1 MIRSSRM
8 LSMAVPGAAAA
19 LVFLATSLMSASHA
33 GATSVA
39 SKTPDPGAGAAPAGI
54 SGLVFED
61 TNRNGTRDPGEK
73 GLEGIVVSDQR
84 GVVRTD
90 KEGRYSLPPA
100 TSARP
105 VFVSLPDGWG
115 ASTTFWLPSEA
126 ATSGLDFGL
135 VRRASASSS
144 FTFLHASDTH
154 LDQASLPHLV
164 RLRELVAEKK
174 PDFVVITGDMVR
186 DSLRVGEDKARP
198 LFELVAA
205 ELRKFPVPVFTV
217 PGNHDIFGIERQR
230 SQVPADHPLLGRAM
244 YRKFLGP
251 DYYSFTWGGVRF
263 LGLNSVDVDEMSYYG
278 HFDREQLDWVA
289 RDLAAAPADAPVVSF
304 NHIPMATTIEGL
316 LGLMEEPPAPS
327 IITIGGHGQFRHVV
341 SNTGELLQ
349 SLGTHRLEIA
359 LGGHMHAS
367 ERVLLDT
374 TIGRVRFHQ
383 TAAVVGPQEAGGLQY
398 PSGATLYR
406 VSGGHVDDGT
416 FLPLVVN

>member
-1 MIRSSRM
+1 MTR
-8 LSMAVPGAAAA
+8 AWPA
-19 LVFLATSLMSASHA
+19 LLLLATPLLA
-33 GATSVA
+33 GV
-39 SKTPDPGAGAAPAGI
+39 
-54 SGLVFED
+54 SGVVFED
-61 TNRNGTRDPGEK
+61 ANRNGRRDAGEK

-90 KEGRYSLPPA
+90 KEGRYTLPA
-100 TSARP
+100 AAGARP
-105 VFVSLPDGWG
+105 VFVSLPDGW
-115 ASTTFWLPSEA
+115 STAGSFWRPADA
-126 ATSGLDFGL
+126 AGSGSTADFGL
-135 VRRASASSS
+135 LRRAGSSS

-154 LDQASLPHLV
+154 LDEASLPHLV

-198 LFELVAA
+198 LFEQVAA
-205 ELRKFPVPVFTV
+205 ELKKFPVPVFTV

-230 SQVPADHPLLGRAM
+230 SQVSADHPLYGRAM

-263 LGLNSVDVDEMSYYG
+263 LGLNSVDADDMSYYG
-278 HFDREQLDWVA
+278 HFDRQQLDWVGA
-289 RDLAAAPADAPVVSF
+289 DLAAAPADAPVVTF
-304 NHIPMATTIEGL
+304 NHIPMATSIEGL
-316 LGLMEEPPAPS
+316 LGLMEEPPAPTV
-327 IITIGGHGQFRHVV
+327 ITIGGHAQFRHIV

-349 SLGTHRLEIA
+349 ALGAHRLELA
-359 LGGHMHAS
+359 LGGHMHVS
-367 ERVLLDT
+367 EHVQVDT

-398 PSGATLYR
+398 PSGVTLYR

-416 FLPLVVN
+416 FLPLVVAP